1 MILSILIMP
10 FLFFQRIIMN
20 VGLDLIFFPILW
32 RRLCQAMMAEDVK
45 KTLDM
50 AIEWTGVEHAIR
62 ERKKINKMIM
72 NESLSN
78 GIN

>member
-1 MILSILIMP
+1 MIMILSILIMP

-32 RRLCQAMMAEDVK
+32 RRLCQAMMAEDAK

-50 AIEWTGVEHAIR
+50 AIEWTGVEHVLVVHR
-62 ERKKINKMIM
+62 PRL
-72 NESLSN
+72 LSDK
-78 GIN
+78 GPA